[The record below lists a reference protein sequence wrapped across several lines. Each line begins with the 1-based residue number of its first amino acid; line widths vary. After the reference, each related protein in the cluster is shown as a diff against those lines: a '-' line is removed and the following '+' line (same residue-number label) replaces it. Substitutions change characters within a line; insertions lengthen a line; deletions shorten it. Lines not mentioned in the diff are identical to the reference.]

1 MAWFSTR
8 FSDLQGVHTI
18 PETGSR
24 YVRDPTI
31 LMFTV
36 KCSILHSHI
45 ILLHICITGH
55 ISGLL
60 IGDRGYTCLRHLMTP
75 YPEPHPDPET
85 RFNVALS
92 KTRARIEMSFGI
104 LKSRFSCL
112 RGLRC
117 APNRAC
123 DITVACVVLNNIAI
137 IRKERAPSMEP
148 PPPDIVDP
156 ITTDH
161 EDGRMVSPFV
171 TEQFFS

>member
-60 IGDRGYTCLRHLMTP
+60 IGDRGYACLRHLMTP

-92 KTRARIEMSFGI
+92 KTRARIKMSFGI

-112 RGLRC
+112 HGLGC
-117 APNRAC
+117 APKWHHCCLCSAEQHSHN
-123 DITVACVVLNNIAI
+123 
-137 IRKERAPSMEP
+137 KERE
-148 PPPDIVDP
+148 
-156 ITTDH
+156 
-161 EDGRMVSPFV
+161 SPFHG
-171 TEQFFS
+171 TTSTWHCWSHNHMLKDR